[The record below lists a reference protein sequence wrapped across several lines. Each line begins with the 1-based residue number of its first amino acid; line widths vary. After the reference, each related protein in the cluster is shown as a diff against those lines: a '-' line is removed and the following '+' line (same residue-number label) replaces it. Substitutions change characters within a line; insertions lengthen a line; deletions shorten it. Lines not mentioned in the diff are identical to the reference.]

1 MGWSNRKNICCCLP
15 SVTEPLKYDNNFYLF
30 PRRYQ
35 GFTLLYG
42 KKDTYFPFQMHVGP
56 DFPCMI
62 ITYSLICVPTFF
74 FIINVAFDYG
84 YSVIIP
90 TLILLAMLVLAF
102 SITACSDPGV
112 VFEVDSDPEVPNR
125 SRDGQT
131 ALIKCSICD
140 IKRPVSASHC
150 YDCGV
155 CVDELDHHCPWTGK
169 CIGKKNLQFY
179 YAFITFLCIHIVFI
193 ISVFVISLGLGNDTT
208 SYR

>member
-74 FIINVAFDYG
+74 FIINVA
-84 YSVIIP
+84 
-90 TLILLAMLVLAF
+90 
-102 SITACSDPGV
+102 
-112 VFEVDSDPEVPNR
+112 
-125 SRDGQT
+125 
-131 ALIKCSICD
+131 
-140 IKRPVSASHC
+140 
-150 YDCGV
+150 
-155 CVDELDHHCPWTGK
+155 
-169 CIGKKNLQFY
+169 
-179 YAFITFLCIHIVFI
+179 
-193 ISVFVISLGLGNDTT
+193 
-208 SYR
+208 